1 MAIKPILFNTAMV
14 RAILAGR
21 KTMTRRLFKQIPQ
34 NTECKHELY
43 TFNDML
49 PEYAKGNYECA
60 CRKCGWGVQ
69 RDGTSIFKPPCI
81 PGDVL
86 YVRESFCSLPVSPGG
101 HTRINGVYYYK
112 ADGDQRPDAWRGNW
126 KPSIHMPKEAARI
139 FLRVVGVR
147 VERLQNISNEEI
159 AKEGIQLTPRESE
172 CKCAWE
178 SPGCRQQ
185 PCGNR
190 DAFEEGKYTWKF
202 AQLWDSTIRAEEIS
216 DYGFSADP
224 WVWVIE
230 FERCE
235 KPEGF
240 L

>member
-1 MAIKPILFNTAMV
+1 MQVKPILFNTEMV

-21 KTMTRRLFKQIPQ
+21 KTMTRRLIKLIPQ
-34 NTECKHELY
+34 NTECKHELQ

-49 PEYAKGNYECA
+49 PEYAKGDYECA

-81 PGDVL
+81 PGDIL
-86 YVRESFCSLPVSPGG
+86 YVRETWCLAYDGEKYFYL
-101 HTRINGVYYYK
+101 
-112 ADGDQRPDAWRGNW
+112 ADKRTAREESRLLDYDDARWRP
-126 KPSIHMPKEAARI
+126 SVHMPKKAARI
-139 FLRVVGVR
+139 FLRVAGVR
-147 VERLQNISNEEI
+147 VERLQEITDEEI
-159 AKEGIQLTPRESE
+159 KKEGVQLTARESE

-202 AQLWDSTIRAEEIS
+202 AALWDSTVKAEDIS
-216 DYGFSADP
+216 DYGFSANP
-224 WVWVIE
+224 WVWVID

-235 KPEGF
+235 RPEGF
-240 L
+240 